1 MDNVLIWEGTRGT
14 EIKQQEGGVGL
25 IFCVRKRERKKFL
38 TFMSVGTFANVSTA
52 DINKCIFTASD
63 LFMVDVDS
71 QMSCKF
77 AKHNVTLNITASL
90 CHVIF

>member
-1 MDNVLIWEGTRGT
+1 MCVGMEGSGS
-14 EIKQQEGGVGL
+14 Q
-25 IFCVRKRERKKFL
+25 
-38 TFMSVGTFANVSTA
+38 
-52 DINKCIFTASD
+52 D